1 MRGQSSFFEH
11 IGCTKHKGREGEILL
26 TLQVQPEIL
35 SAEGTIPPGIFSSML
50 DIVIGSTIA
59 DLVQQPTT
67 TVNLNTN
74 YFDFTNCGPF
84 TAVGTITWRNE
95 KLIAG
100 EGSVLDRDGNLTAKA
115 TGTFKVTGR
124 SIGRERHDKD
134 D

>member
-11 IGCTKHKGREGEILL
+11 IGCTKHRGREGEILL

-35 SAEGTIPPGIFSSML
+35 TVEGTIPPGIFSSML

-59 DLVQQPTT
+59 ELVQQPTT
-67 TVNLNTN
+67 TVNLNIN

-84 TAVGTITWRNE
+84 TAVGTIIWRNE

-115 TGTFKVTGR
+115 AGTFKVMGR
-124 SIGRERHDKD
+124 SIE
-134 D
+134 

>member
-59 DLVQQPTT
+59 EFSPAADH
-67 TVNLNTN
+67 NS
-74 YFDFTNCGPF
+74 
-84 TAVGTITWRNE
+84 
-95 KLIAG
+95 K
-100 EGSVLDRDGNLTAKA
+100 
-115 TGTFKVTGR
+115 FKYQLF
-124 SIGRERHDKD
+124 
-134 D
+134 